1 MYNWNGISVKKLWNN
16 HKINELDKS
25 WPGLQKS
32 LVPFP
37 VQCRRNYPC
46 RALRPHYS
54 FSLHILLSST
64 RNCRTASRR
73 LSNRNEDGFLIR
85 GHISH
90 VRFFGREVF
99 LHRGSSTIP
108 PGYKE
113 EESPGNK
120 GLPALEKYVNRRKMF
135 LSLSLGILRFI
146 RNREASVPRWM
157 SLNHREFFLKSFPF
171 KVGTWPRIRNPLNWF
186 QWVFWHFCQA
196 APINYMIYDEKN
208 RTSLTWGGPVFYH
221 ARGSYFLFRQWK
233 FMGNTPFP
241 NDKLVMCLE
250 KI

>member
-1 MYNWNGISVKKLWNN
+1 M
-16 HKINELDKS
+16 
-25 WPGLQKS
+25 
-32 LVPFP
+32 PFP

-85 GHISH
+85 GQVPTLKGKDLRKNSRWFKDIHLGTEAY
-90 VRFFGREVF
+90 RFRMKRKIPRERERNIFLLLTYFSRAGRPLF
-99 LHRGSSTIP
+99 PGLSSSLY
-108 PGYKE
+108 PGGMVALPGE
-113 EESPGNK
+113 ERLLCRK
-120 GLPALEKYVNRRKMF
+120 TLQGLCDHGF
-135 LSLSLGILRFI
+135 
-146 RNREASVPRWM
+146 
-157 SLNHREFFLKSFPF
+157 
-171 KVGTWPRIRNPLNWF
+171 RNPLNWF
-186 QWVFWHFCQA
+186 QWVFWHFWCQA